1 MIIFDKWLQAL
12 GKLDYVQGKAR
23 PKVDC
28 ILCAVRDND
37 ERVTS
42 LKIYEDDLCFIVLNL
57 YPYNPAHLMIVTQR
71 HITKFLELTKEEL
84 LHITRTIQGIQMLLD
99 DLYNPKGYNI
109 GINQGRDAGGSID
122 HLHFHLVPRY
132 GSELGF
138 IDIVG
143 KTRVLPEGLD
153 DVKKKLENNI
163 NKYLTKKFYD
173 NFK

>member
-1 MIIFDKWLQAL
+1 M
-12 GKLDYVQGKAR
+12 DYVQGKAR
-23 PKVDC
+23 PNVDC
-28 ILCAVRDND
+28 ILCGVRDND
-37 ERVTS
+37 ERVKS
-42 LKIYEDDLCFIVLNL
+42 LKIYEDNLCFIVLNL

-71 HITKFLELTKEEL
+71 HITKFLELTKQEL
-84 LHITRTIQGIQMLLD
+84 LHINRTIQGIQMLLD

-109 GINQGRDAGGSID
+109 GINQGKDAGGSIE

-153 DVKKKLENNI
+153 AVRKKLESSI
-163 NKYLTKKFYD
+163 NKYLTKEFFESY
-173 NFK
+173 